1 MDVKTAADAAAQ
13 PTLLHVPVDGLT
25 LAAFEWHACRRG
37 QGPTLLLVHATS
49 FHGRA
54 WDRMIRHLPPVHVVA
69 IELRGHGRSDE
80 RAFQGWEDFSRD
92 LIRAVSVLD
101 LRDTVGVGHSMGGHA
116 LVAAAAAAQDRFLRL
131 MLIDPSM
138 SAPGTYLD
146 RPPPSGEPN
155 PALGRKNRFDS
166 PQAMFE
172 RLVQRV
178 PYSTWDPQALRDYC
192 EHGLRP
198 APNGDGFVLA
208 CAPATEARVYDTV
221 GRDPGIYASIRAL
234 DLPVTV
240 VRARALDR
248 SIKPFDT
255 LGSPTWPGLA
265 AEFRRGTDLHLPDKT
280 HLMPMEDPALVAG
293 LVADLLAGAT
303 R

>member
-1 MDVKTAADAAAQ
+1 MDSIPAAEAATQ
-13 PTLLHVPVDGLT
+13 PALHYVPVDGLK
-25 LAAFEWHACRRG
+25 LAAFEWHAHLRG
-37 QGPTLLLVHATS
+37 KGPTLLLVHATS
-49 FHGRA
+49 FHGRV
-54 WDRMIRHLPPVHVVA
+54 WDRVIGHLPPVHVIA

-80 RAFQGWEDFSRD
+80 APFQGWEDFSRD
-92 LIRAVSVLD
+92 LLRAVSVLD
-101 LRDTVGVGHSMGGHA
+101 LRDAVGVGHSMGGHA
-116 LVAAAAAAQDRFLRL
+116 LVAAAAAAQARFLRL

-138 SAPGTYLD
+138 SAPGTYLN
-146 RPPPSGEPN
+146 RPPLSGEPN
-155 PALGRKNRFDS
+155 PALARKNRFAS
-166 PQAMFE
+166 PQAMYE
-172 RLVQRV
+172 RLAQRV
-178 PYSTWDPQALRDYC
+178 PYSTWDPQALSDYC

-198 APNGDGFVLA
+198 APDGDGFVLA
-208 CAPATEARVYDTV
+208 CAPATEGRVYDTV

-265 AEFRRGTDLHLPDKT
+265 AEFRRGTDLHLPEKT
-280 HLMPMEDPALVAG
+280 HLMPMEDPPLVAALVAE
-293 LVADLLAGAT
+293 LLAQDT